1 MVETRRSSS
10 SSKRSL
16 SSSPVTSSHP
26 TSSKRSKASEP
37 ASSPTDG
44 VSVPEPLKES
54 GSDSPVTE
62 IRSSDLRVSDVA
74 KADDGSVPDKS
85 ADADVE
91 NGTLVSPDSLDEAV
105 VDAEKAEGL
114 SGRVKKKPAKSASK
128 VPWGKL
134 LSQHTQNPHL
144 VMSGTPF
151 TAGQSRQ
158 CTLCLKDSNISNI
171 LCKVKHIESNGT
183 SIALLEV
190 TGGKGSVQVNG
201 RAYRKNASLILNA
214 GDELIFTSS
223 GDHAYIFQQLTSDNL
238 DAPGIPSSV
247 SILEAQAAP
256 INGIIEARAGD
267 PSAVTGAATI
277 LASLST
283 KKNPDVS
290 NLHSGC
296 NMSDDCVPE
305 VDMKDSAGDSDS
317 DPAAASSKLKNVAPP
332 PDVTNESPNLDTLG
346 LDDSM
351 DADNMKIPGSGYP
364 LRPLLRILAGTTST
378 DFDFTGSIAKILDGK
393 REIRKKLKE
402 FEPPTASISTK
413 RQAFKDS
420 LQESILNPDNIDVL
434 FEKFPYFL
442 SDTTKNV
449 LIASTYVH
457 LKCNKFA
464 KYASDLPTMSPRI
477 LLSGP
482 AGSEIYQETLAKA
495 LAKHFGARFLV
506 VDSLLLP
513 GGSTSKDADGVKE
526 TSRAERASIYTKRA
540 GQAAALQQKRPTSS
554 VEADI
559 TGVSLSSQLPKQEVS
574 TATSKNYTFKK
585 GDRVKFVGA
594 TSPSGLSSLQ
604 PALRGPTIGVRG
616 KVVLAF
622 EENGSSKIGVRFDR
636 SIPEGNDLGG
646 LCEEDHG
653 FFCAASSLRL
663 DSSGG
668 DDVDKLVINE
678 IFEVALNE
686 IKSSPL
692 ILFVK
697 DIEKSVAGNS
707 DVYTTLKSKLENLP
721 ANVVVIGSHTQMDNR
736 KEKSHPG
743 SLLFTKFGSNQT
755 ALLDLAFPD
764 NFGRLHDR
772 TKEAPKTMKQ
782 VTRLFPNKVMI
793 QLPQDE
799 ALLLDWKQQLERDIE
814 TLKAQA
820 NVVNIRSVLNRSG
833 LDCPDLESLSIKDQN
848 LANESVE
855 KVVGWAL
862 GHHFMRSSEAL
873 VKDAKLVI
881 SSESI
886 KYGFSILQGIQSE
899 SKSLKKSLKDVV
911 TENEFEKK
919 LLADVIPPSDIGVS
933 FDDIGALETV
943 KDTLKELVM
952 LPLQRP
958 DLFCKGQLTK
968 PCKGILLFGPPG
980 TGKTMLAKAVA
991 TEAGANF
998 INISM
1003 SSITSKW
1010 FGEGEKYVKAVFS
1023 LASKIAPSVI
1033 FVDEVDSMLGRRE
1046 NPGEHEAMRKMKNE
1060 FMVNWDGLRTKD
1072 KERVLVLA
1080 ATNRPFDL
1088 DEAVIRRLPRRLMVN
1103 LPDAPNREKILRVI
1117 LAKEELSPNVDLEA
1131 IANMTEGYS
1140 GSDLKNLCVTA
1151 AHCPIREILEK
1162 EKKERALA
1170 VAEDRPAPSLYSSAD
1185 VRSLLMDDFKY
1196 AHEQVCASVSSES
1209 TNMRGEGSIYASR
1222 SKYPGFALEM
1232 GKKLEVRSERPS
1244 LTVTATDEYENK
1256 AKLSLVV
1263 DSNWR
1268 IAWYWSTKKAGN
1280 TRHFLLWE
1288 RTAVIIVSWC
1298 FVGKLSSSEVRTTA
1312 SPLAEAHF
1320 SHPMDLMHHY
1330 STFLLPT
1337 IPENQRPSL
1346 TYALVVLNQNL
1357 PRFSP
1362 LLWKH
1367 AQLRLCAD
1375 GGANR
1380 VYDEMPLLFPQE
1392 DASDVRRRYKPDI
1405 IKGDMDS
1412 IRSEVLDFYTRLGTK
1427 IVDKAH
1433 DQDTTDLH
1441 KCVTC
1446 ISDFAPGSDKS
1457 NLCILVAGALGGR
1470 FDHEMGNVNVMCR
1483 FSSLRII
1490 LLSDNN
1496 LIHLLPRTHRHVIH
1510 IQTSVQGPHCGL
1522 IPIGMPSK
1530 SCTTT
1535 GLRWDLNNTEMKFGG
1550 LVIDKVEEE
1559 WSRYDLI
1566 LLLNRKPPV
1575 LGRGRGR
1582 EDGPGRQPKG
1592 AGRGFEDGA
1601 KGAGGR
1607 GRGGSGVRTSGSRG
1621 KSANTSKSFCSI
1633 ARKFNLMF
1641 FLLATGGGRG
1651 RG

>member
-10 SSKRSL
+10 SSKRPL
-16 SSSPVTSSHP
+16 SSSPVTSSNP

-44 VSVPEPLKES
+44 VSVPEPVKES

-134 LSQHTQNPHL
+134 LSQHSQNPHL
-144 VMSGTPF
+144 VMSVTPF

-256 INGIIEARAGD
+256 INGIIEARSGD

-420 LQESILNPDNIDVL
+420 LQEGTLIPDNIDVS

-482 AGSEIYQETLAKA
+482 AGSEIFQETLAKA

-526 TSRAERASIYTKRA
+526 ISRAERASIYTKRA

-686 IKSSPL
+686 IKCSPM

-707 DVYTTLKSKLENLP
+707 DVYTALKSKLENLP

-862 GHHFMRSSEAL
+862 SHHFMRSSEAL

-886 KYGFSILQGIQSE
+886 KYGFSILQGIQNE

-1209 TNMRGEGSIYASR
+1209 TNMSELLQWNELYGEG
-1222 SKYPGFALEM
+1222 
-1232 GKKLEVRSERPS
+1232 
-1244 LTVTATDEYENK
+1244 
-1256 AKLSLVV
+1256 
-1263 DSNWR
+1263 
-1268 IAWYWSTKKAGN
+1268 
-1280 TRHFLLWE
+1280 
-1288 RTAVIIVSWC
+1288 
-1298 FVGKLSSSEVRTTA
+1298 
-1312 SPLAEAHF
+1312 
-1320 SHPMDLMHHY
+1320 
-1330 STFLLPT
+1330 
-1337 IPENQRPSL
+1337 
-1346 TYALVVLNQNL
+1346 
-1357 PRFSP
+1357 
-1362 LLWKH
+1362 
-1367 AQLRLCAD
+1367 
-1375 GGANR
+1375 
-1380 VYDEMPLLFPQE
+1380 
-1392 DASDVRRRYKPDI
+1392 
-1405 IKGDMDS
+1405 
-1412 IRSEVLDFYTRLGTK
+1412 
-1427 IVDKAH
+1427 
-1433 DQDTTDLH
+1433 
-1441 KCVTC
+1441 
-1446 ISDFAPGSDKS
+1446 
-1457 NLCILVAGALGGR
+1457 
-1470 FDHEMGNVNVMCR
+1470 
-1483 FSSLRII
+1483 
-1490 LLSDNN
+1490 
-1496 LIHLLPRTHRHVIH
+1496 
-1510 IQTSVQGPHCGL
+1510 
-1522 IPIGMPSK
+1522 
-1530 SCTTT
+1530 
-1535 GLRWDLNNTEMKFGG
+1535 
-1550 LVIDKVEEE
+1550 
-1559 WSRYDLI
+1559 
-1566 LLLNRKPPV
+1566 
-1575 LGRGRGR
+1575 
-1582 EDGPGRQPKG
+1582 
-1592 AGRGFEDGA
+1592 
-1601 KGAGGR
+1601 
-1607 GRGGSGVRTSGSRG
+1607 GSR
-1621 KSANTSKSFCSI
+1621 KKEALSYF
-1633 ARKFNLMF
+1633 M
-1641 FLLATGGGRG
+1641 
-1651 RG
+1651 